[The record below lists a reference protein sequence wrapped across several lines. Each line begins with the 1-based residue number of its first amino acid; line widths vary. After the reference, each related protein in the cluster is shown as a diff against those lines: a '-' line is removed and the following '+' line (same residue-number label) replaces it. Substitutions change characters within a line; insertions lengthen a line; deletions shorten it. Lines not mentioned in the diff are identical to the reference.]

1 MTPGDSR
8 TGLELVACRAI
19 EMMDELIAAMENAAE
34 QIASGRAPQE
44 IDVKEYQLYMAPEAE
59 EGKTAVVCFYDPEEY
74 FDLLDAAA
82 LDTGVRLE
90 AMTELEIRLP
100 ESEFG
105 ENMITG
111 GFGAFKGLS
120 VEMRNQPLE
129 ELLEM
134 IGRRLAERGLSMSCI
149 AGEEV
154 IFYLPVRTRE

>member
-1 MTPGDSR
+1 MITGDSR
-8 TGLELVACRAI
+8 TRLDLIAREAI
-19 EMMDELIAAMENAAE
+19 EMMDELIAAMETAAE
-34 QIASGRAPQE
+34 QIASGYGPQE
-44 IDVKEYQLYMAPEAE
+44 IDVKEYKLYMAPEAE
-59 EGKTAVVCFYDPEEY
+59 GKEGAVVCFCDAEEY
-74 FDLLDAAA
+74 FDLLAAA
-82 LDTGVRLE
+82 ASKAGVRLE
-90 AMTELEIRLP
+90 STTELEVSLP

-129 ELLEM
+129 ELLDLV
-134 IGRRLAERGLSMSCI
+134 GLRLKERGLSMSCV

>member
-8 TGLELVACRAI
+8 TRLDLIACKAI
-19 EMMDELIAAMENAAE
+19 EMMNELIAAMEIAAE
-34 QIASGRAPQE
+34 QIASGDAPHE
-44 IDVKEYQLYMAPEAE
+44 IDVKKYQLYMAPEAE
-59 EGKTAVVCFYDPEEY
+59 GGGRAVVCFWDPEEY
-74 FDLLDAAA
+74 FDLLATAASEA
-82 LDTGVRLE
+82 GVSLE
-90 AMTELEIRLP
+90 AMTELEVSLP

-129 ELLEM
+129 ELLELV
-134 IGRRLAERGLSMSCI
+134 GLLLKERGLSMSCV